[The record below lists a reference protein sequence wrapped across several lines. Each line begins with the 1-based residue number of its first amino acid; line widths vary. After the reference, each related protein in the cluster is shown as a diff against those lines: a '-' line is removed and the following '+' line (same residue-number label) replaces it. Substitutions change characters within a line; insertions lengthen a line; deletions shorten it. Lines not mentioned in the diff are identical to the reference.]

1 MSRVLLAILVCGL
14 LVIPVSVFLMQEPRT
29 AMITMTMDD
38 GSDTQYDMAYM
49 ILKEHNIP
57 ATAFIVTG
65 WFGMKPGRLSLEEMH
80 EMQDAGW
87 EIGSHS
93 VSHMKL
99 TQMPFKEVFNE
110 TYDSKTWLEAR
121 GFRVSSFAYPM
132 GNFNST
138 IKQLAGSIY
147 DVTRTT
153 HKGYVSY
160 SHVPTDRCVAGM
172 DMPADHNDTFRYIDR
187 AIAEKNWI
195 IFVSHAVHSDG
206 RVVDNLQDL
215 HTIADYIEQNVK
227 EGKLKAVTLIDG
239 YKEIAENQSI
249 LLGSGEMQVAPRMV
263 RTVEYV
269 ARSLMVST
277 LISK

>member
-38 GSDTQYDMAYM
+38 GSDTQYDAAFM
-49 ILKEHNIP
+49 ILREHNIP

-99 TQMPFKEVFNE
+99 TQMPFKEAFNE
-110 TYDSKTWLEAR
+110 TYDSKMWLEAR

-147 DVTRTT
+147 DVTRAT
-153 HKGYVSY
+153 HEGYVSY

-215 HTIADYIEQNVK
+215 HTIADYIEQKVK

-239 YKEIAENQSI
+239 YNEIAENQPT
-249 LLGSGEMQVAPRMV
+249 LHGSEEMQVAPRMV
-263 RTVEYV
+263 GTVEYV
-269 ARSLMVST
+269 ARSCWSRL
-277 LISK
+277 

>member
-1 MSRVLLAILVCGL
+1 M
-14 LVIPVSVFLMQEPRT
+14 IPVSVFLMEEPRT

-38 GSDTQYDMAYM
+38 GSWSLYDVAFK
-49 ILKEHNIP
+49 IFKEHGIP
-57 ATAFIVTG
+57 GTAFIVTG
-65 WFGMKPGRLSLEEMH
+65 WYGVKPGRLTLDQMH
-80 EMQDAGW
+80 EMQNNGW

-93 VSHMKL
+93 VSHVKL
-99 TQMPFKEVFNE
+99 TQMPFKEAFNE
-110 TYDSKTWLEAR
+110 TYDSKMWLEAR

-147 DVTRTT
+147 DVTRAT
-153 HKGYVSY
+153 HNGYVSY

-187 AIAEKNWI
+187 AIAERSWI

-206 RVVDNLQDL
+206 RVVDNMQNL
-215 HTIADYIEQNVK
+215 HSIADYIEQKVK

-239 YKEIAENQSI
+239 YKEIAENQPT
-249 LLGSGEMQVAPRMV
+249 LLGLGEMQVAPRMV

-269 ARSLMVST
+269 ARS
-277 LISK
+277 